1 MCSAMHKAGK
11 PIGALC
17 ISPVIIANVLKNVSV
32 TFGKDEKINAIFQK
46 SGTKT
51 TNTDAR
57 SIVIDHDNKIV
68 TTPCYMLDARISEI
82 SEGIEKLIQQ
92 LIKMCPFYKEAKGEL
107 MRILVIE
114 DEVKIAQF
122 IKRGLKEEG
131 YAVDVAGDGEE
142 GHFMLSSNEYDAIIL
157 DLMLPKIDG
166 LTLCRTLRKE
176 GNQTPIIML
185 TAKDTVKDKVKGLDS
200 GADDYLPKPF
210 AFEELLARVR
220 VLLRKKDSRVQTQL
234 KVDDLS
240 LDLLTHKV
248 TRGDREI
255 ELDRQGIRAVGIFD
269 AQCRQYRHPHH
280 DIRACM
286 GH

>member
-1 MCSAMHKAGK
+1 
-11 PIGALC
+11 
-17 ISPVIIANVLKNVSV
+17 
-32 TFGKDEKINAIFQK
+32 
-46 SGTKT
+46 
-51 TNTDAR
+51 
-57 SIVIDHDNKIV
+57 
-68 TTPCYMLDARISEI
+68 
-82 SEGIEKLIQQ
+82 
-92 LIKMCPFYKEAKGEL
+92 

-122 IKRGLKEEG
+122 VKRGLKEEG
-131 YAVDVAGDGEE
+131 YAVDVASDGEE
-142 GHFMLSSNEYDAIIL
+142 GHFLLSSNEYDCLIL

-220 VLLRKKDSRVQTQL
+220 VLLRKKDSRIQTQL
-234 KVDDLS
+234 KVEDLV

-248 TRGDREI
+248 TRAGKEI
-255 ELDRQGIRAVGIFD
+255 ELTVKEYALLEYLMRNAGNIVTRTMISEHVWDINFD
-269 AQCRQYRHPHH
+269 TFTNVIDVYINYLRNKVDSGFENKMIHTVRGKGYLLKK
-280 DIRACM
+280 
-286 GH
+286 

>member
-1 MCSAMHKAGK
+1 
-11 PIGALC
+11 
-17 ISPVIIANVLKNVSV
+17 
-32 TFGKDEKINAIFQK
+32 
-46 SGTKT
+46 
-51 TNTDAR
+51 
-57 SIVIDHDNKIV
+57 
-68 TTPCYMLDARISEI
+68 
-82 SEGIEKLIQQ
+82 
-92 LIKMCPFYKEAKGEL
+92 

-114 DEVKIAQF
+114 DELKIAQF

-131 YAVDVAGDGEE
+131 YAVDVANDGEQ

-220 VLLRKKDSRVQTQL
+220 VVLRKKDSRVQTQL

-240 LDLLTHKV
+240 MDLLTHKV
-248 TRGDREI
+248 TRGEREI
-255 ELDRQGIRAVGIFD
+255 ELTVKEYALLEYMMRNAGNIVTRTMISEHVWDINFD
-269 AQCRQYRHPHH
+269 TFTNVIDVYINYLRNKIDSGTTDKMIHTVRGKGYLLKK
-280 DIRACM
+280 
-286 GH
+286 

>member
-1 MCSAMHKAGK
+1 
-11 PIGALC
+11 
-17 ISPVIIANVLKNVSV
+17 
-32 TFGKDEKINAIFQK
+32 
-46 SGTKT
+46 
-51 TNTDAR
+51 
-57 SIVIDHDNKIV
+57 
-68 TTPCYMLDARISEI
+68 
-82 SEGIEKLIQQ
+82 
-92 LIKMCPFYKEAKGEL
+92 

-166 LTLCRTLRKE
+166 LTLCSTLRKE

-220 VLLRKKDSRVQTQL
+220 VLLRKKDNHVQTQL
-234 KVDDLS
+234 KVDDLT

-255 ELDRQGIRAVGIFD
+255 DLTVKEYALLEYLMRNAGNIVTRTMISEHVWDINFD
-269 AQCRQYRHPHH
+269 TFTNVIDVYINYLRNKIDSGFADKMIHTVRGKGYLLKK
-280 DIRACM
+280 
-286 GH
+286 

>member
-1 MCSAMHKAGK
+1 
-11 PIGALC
+11 
-17 ISPVIIANVLKNVSV
+17 
-32 TFGKDEKINAIFQK
+32 
-46 SGTKT
+46 
-51 TNTDAR
+51 
-57 SIVIDHDNKIV
+57 
-68 TTPCYMLDARISEI
+68 
-82 SEGIEKLIQQ
+82 
-92 LIKMCPFYKEAKGEL
+92 

-131 YAVDVAGDGEE
+131 YAVDVANDGEE
-142 GHFMLSSNEYDAIIL
+142 GHFLLSSNEYDAIIL

-210 AFEELLARVR
+210 AFEELLARLR

-234 KVDDLS
+234 KVGDLS

-255 ELDRQGIRAVGIFD
+255 DLTVKEYALLEYLMRNAGNIVTRTMISEHVWDINFD
-269 AQCRQYRHPHH
+269 TFTNVIDVYINYLRNKIDSGFPDKMIHTVRGKGYLLKK
-280 DIRACM
+280 
-286 GH
+286 

>member
-1 MCSAMHKAGK
+1 
-11 PIGALC
+11 
-17 ISPVIIANVLKNVSV
+17 
-32 TFGKDEKINAIFQK
+32 
-46 SGTKT
+46 
-51 TNTDAR
+51 
-57 SIVIDHDNKIV
+57 
-68 TTPCYMLDARISEI
+68 
-82 SEGIEKLIQQ
+82 
-92 LIKMCPFYKEAKGEL
+92 
-107 MRILVIE
+107 MRILVVE

-131 YAVDVAGDGEE
+131 YAVDIANDGEE
-142 GHFMLSSNEYDAIIL
+142 GHFLLSSNEYDAIIL

-234 KVDDLS
+234 KVEDLS

-255 ELDRQGIRAVGIFD
+255 DLTVKEYALLEYLMRNAGNIVTRTMISEHVWDINFD
-269 AQCRQYRHPHH
+269 TFTNVIDVYINYLRNKVDTGFENKMIHTVRGKGYLLKK
-280 DIRACM
+280 
-286 GH
+286 